1 MKSILSKVGLG
12 KKHAVAASIIAA
24 VLTVA
29 YLLTAFVPLGV
40 GAYLTSIIPLA
51 VLAVTA
57 VARVNDISPEK
68 LEARWHV
75 RRAGLSIV
83 AAAAVALILSPG
95 TYTASWKDVALY
107 VGMAM
112 TWVTTPQMPPWWKY
126 ITKGEDDARDRSGS
140 D

>member
-12 KKHAVAASIIAA
+12 KKHAVATSSLAA

-29 YLLTAFVPLGV
+29 YLLKAFVPLGV
-40 GAYLTSIIPLA
+40 GAYLISVIPLA

-68 LEARWHV
+68 LETRWHV

-107 VGMAM
+107 AGMAM

-126 ITKGEDDARDRSGS
+126 ITKGEDDAGDCSGA

>member
-12 KKHAVAASIIAA
+12 KKHAVAASILAA

-29 YLLTAFVPLGV
+29 HLLKAFVPLGV
-40 GAYLTSIIPLA
+40 GAYLISVIPLA

-68 LEARWHV
+68 LETRWHV

-126 ITKGEDDARDRSGS
+126 ITKGEDDAGDCSGA